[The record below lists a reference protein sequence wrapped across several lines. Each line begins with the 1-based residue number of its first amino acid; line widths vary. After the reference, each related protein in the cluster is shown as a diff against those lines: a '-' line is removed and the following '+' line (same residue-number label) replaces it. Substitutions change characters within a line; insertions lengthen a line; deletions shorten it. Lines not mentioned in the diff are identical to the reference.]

1 MTIVELVEKAT
12 ELETKIAAASGDE
25 RYELHQELHRTLEGI
40 RAKGGEV
47 PAHLRELDL
56 ELVDEEV
63 EDSFDNM
70 PV

>member
-1 MTIVELVEKAT
+1 MTIVELVEKAN
-12 ELETKIAAASGDE
+12 ELETQIAGAVGDE
-25 RYELHQELHRTLEGI
+25 RYELHQELHRTLERI
-40 RAKGGEV
+40 RSKGGSV